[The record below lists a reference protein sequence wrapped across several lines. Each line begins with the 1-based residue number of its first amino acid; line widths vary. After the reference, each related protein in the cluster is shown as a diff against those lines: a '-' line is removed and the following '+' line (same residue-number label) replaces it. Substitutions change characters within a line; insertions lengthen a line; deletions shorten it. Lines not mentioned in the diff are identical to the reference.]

1 MNLSPNIR
9 SFLYALITILS
20 PTVAYLG
27 SQKVLSDFWVG
38 LFSVIVSAV
47 TALAFSKVTP
57 DV

>member
-1 MNLSPNIR
+1 MLSPKAR
-9 SFLYALITILS
+9 STIYMLTAVLS
-20 PTVAYLG
+20 PVVAYLG